1 MISQER
7 IKCNGQLCSTHD
19 WNGHKPQSAKKTT
32 MIRPLEP
39 SKSEHN
45 ESVKP
50 ISLNQ
55 LSSHI
60 WHKTSPIPRWSKIST
75 TTRSPTYQNKDLMDK
90 QNVLDSPECWCQK
103 IILEKPHNEHQ
114 SDEFS
119 CSSTYSRLK
128 KKKTGHVNHLQW
140 AEHNQLGKTHS
151 EFYKHSCQC
160 EAFHTGQEQ
169 NRFFEM
175 STCHWN

>member
-1 MISQER
+1 MWLVKKGSNTTASYAVHMTGMATNLNRQKNYHSKTSSLG
-7 IKCNGQLCSTHD
+7 KC
-19 WNGHKPQSAKKTT
+19 
-32 MIRPLEP
+32 
-39 SKSEHN
+39 EHN

-60 WHKTSPIPRWSKIST
+60 RHKTSPIPRWSKIST

-90 QNVLDSPECWCQK
+90 QNVIDSPECWCQK
-103 IILEKPHNEHQ
+103 IILERPLIEHH

-119 CSSTYSRLK
+119 CSSTYSRL

-140 AEHNQLGKTHS
+140 AEHNQLGKSHS

-160 EAFHTGQEQ
+160 EAFHTGQE
-169 NRFFEM
+169 
-175 STCHWN
+175 